1 MWECDEE
8 GRALLFW
15 CYSNT
20 LWLILAGTCVC
31 NNDNYTNDIN
41 ISCSSAVLAS
51 GGSGAALLC
60 AMPVITDGLN
70 AVEAQNVKLY
80 RQIHAKKL
88 CTRNEFSQYKPTVKD
103 W

>member
-1 MWECDEE
+1 MII
-8 GRALLFW
+8 
-15 CYSNT
+15 T
-20 LWLILAGTCVC
+20 PMILTFHVVLHCLQ
-31 NNDNYTNDIN
+31 
-41 ISCSSAVLAS
+41 AVLAS

-60 AMPVITDGLN
+60 AMAVITDGLN